1 MITDM
6 KQKENV
12 DIDTLKLIHKT
23 LDEILTKWMSIIS
36 KTFRNDIF
44 TEYDMKPDKHV
55 NKKKKNKKKSN
66 TKKGTKKD
74 TKLDIKHD
82 IVRLDNKPKTN
93 EPQKTFINNESH
105 LKKMINPIKRILEYF
120 VCEKFI
126 NEKFHTLRVSKD
138 MILLHSRYATV
149 KGFKEICKIDICRD
163 IISLNIKRNHVDNSK
178 EDITICID
186 GERITLKVSQT
197 ENHQGN
203 HSKKINICI

>member
-1 MITDM
+1 MNTDM

-149 KGFKEICKIDICRD
+149 KSFKEICRD
-163 IISLNIKRNHVDNSK
+163 IISLNIKKNHVDNSK

-186 GERITLKVSQT
+186 GEQITLKVSQT
-197 ENHQGN
+197 ENHQGDR
-203 HSKKINICI
+203 SKKINICI